1 MNDKDEHPQ
10 TIELSQNP
18 HRPRCIAL
26 AGLEGRQKAPVARG
40 WNLPG
45 TPPRHKPMNCAAP
58 PYQKQK
64 PVIRIFA
71 VYEHDLNRNRT
82 QLMLEELTR
91 RLDRSF
97 NYSVSWWSLKSFW
110 HPKMRRVAA
119 DAIAK
124 ADLTLLA
131 L

>member
-1 MNDKDEHPQ
+1 
-10 TIELSQNP
+10 
-18 HRPRCIAL
+18 
-26 AGLEGRQKAPVARG
+26 
-40 WNLPG
+40 
-45 TPPRHKPMNCAAP
+45 MNCAAP